1 MIRSLPRALVARY
14 APAILKKL
22 LRHTWRRVQGLR
34 ARSPS
39 PGLLFAFGGRTQYA
53 PGTGRELYAHEPVFR
68 ATIQECERVSTQVLG
83 GPSIISNFT
92 GPAEP
97 FFFADEVRLMLTS
110 AVMQLALVDLWLAQ
124 GVQPAAVLGVSLG
137 EAAAVYAAGGLSLAD
152 ALRVCFCYCAVS
164 QVTLPDYAM
173 LVVQADGNMTGR
185 LAGACPVE
193 LHVVLALDFSCCLA
207 FCTQTAVS
215 VAQQYLTSHDI
226 TSTAP
231 AVRHMWPYH
240 SPVLARHLAAL
251 RAPLHGL
258 QPQPLA
264 RPCYLSTTGQRL
276 PVGTVLGPEYWLA
289 LIQYPVNAH
298 GTIAAALADGYPY
311 WLPIGADPFP
321 FLTEPAQRAVL
332 NATQVLPALRPVEPE
347 RSTLAACRQQL
358 AARGLVRAT
367 PISRP
372 TLAPADFVAQFAM
385 GTRETTTDPYPAY
398 AYLRQLGGLHF
409 LPTTQ
414 HQQRWLVLDAE
425 LVDAVL
431 REPLG
436 FSSTVYG
443 EFDTELIGADPPLH
457 TANRQLLQPFFSP
470 KELAALCDFAAARV
484 AELGDAM
491 PARPSF
497 DFVQDFAVPLTQA
510 VSAQLLG
517 LTTAERQRLQSSLP
531 GHVYQLGYIKELNDF
546 LTDYF
551 QQHEPGAAPG
561 MMNQLLTLIRAG
573 RLSQPAAVSLA
584 RTMWMASITT
594 TSMLMSNAAQYLLT
608 HPAVAAE
615 LRADPELVG
624 AFMEEILRLEPPL
637 VEVERTAIRPAT
649 LGGQAIPA
657 GATVVCSV
665 AAANR
670 DPARYPNPDV
680 LDLHRRPGR
689 HLSFGGG
696 IHACMGAHLAR
707 LEARIVI
714 HWLLA
719 QGPALRRV
727 NASATPAYFQG
738 PHFRALATL
747 PLTLQPLPAD

>member
-1 MIRSLPRALVARY
+1 MLSTLPRTLVARY
-14 APAILKKL
+14 APPLVKKL
-22 LRHTWRRVQGLR
+22 LRRTWWQLQRL
-34 ARSPS
+34 ARGGPR
-39 PGLLFAFGGRTQYA
+39 PHLLFAFGGRTEYA
-53 PGTGRELYAHEPVFR
+53 PGMGRELYAHEPVFR
-68 ATIQECERVSTQVLG
+68 ATVQECERISTQVLG

-92 GPAEP
+92 EQPEP
-97 FFFADEVRLMLTS
+97 DFFTDEARLMLTS

-137 EAAAVYAAGGLSLAD
+137 EAAAVYAVGGLSLTD

-164 QVTLPDYAM
+164 QVTSPDYAM
-173 LVVQADGNMTGR
+173 LVVQADGNTTGR
-185 LAGACPVE
+185 LAGECPAE
-193 LHVVLALDFSCCLA
+193 LHVVLALDSSSCLA
-207 FCTQTAVS
+207 FCNQTAVA
-215 VAQQYLTSHDI
+215 VAQQYLAAHDI

-231 AVRHMWPYH
+231 AVRRMWPYH
-240 SPVLARHLAAL
+240 SPVMAQHLAAL
-251 RAPLHGL
+251 REPLKGL

-264 RPCYLSTTGQRL
+264 RPCYLTNAAGHV
-276 PVGTVLGPEYWLA
+276 PVGTVLGIEYWLA
-289 LIQYPVNAH
+289 LIQYPVDVH
-298 GTIAAALADGYPY
+298 GALGGALADGYSLF
-311 WLPIGADPFP
+311 LPIGADPFP

-332 NATQVLPALRPVEPE
+332 HATQVLPALRPMEPE

-358 AARGLVRAT
+358 AARGLVRAA
-367 PISRP
+367 PLPRP
-372 TLAPADFVAQFAM
+372 AFATSDFVARFAM
-385 GTRETTTDPYPAY
+385 GTPEAAIDPYPAY

-414 HQQRWLVLDAE
+414 QRWLVLDAE
-425 LVDAVL
+425 LVDSVL
-431 REPLG
+431 REPLV

-443 EFDTELIGADPPLH
+443 DFDTELIGADPPLH

-470 KELAALCDFAAARV
+470 KELAALRDFAAARV
-484 AELGDAM
+484 AELGEAM

-517 LTTAERQRLQSSLP
+517 LTTAERQRLQNSLP
-531 GHVYQLGYIKELNDF
+531 GHVYQLGYVKELNDF

-551 QQHEPGAAPG
+551 QQHEPAAATG

-615 LRADPELVG
+615 LRANPELVG

-727 NASATPAYFQG
+727 NASAAPAYFQG

-747 PLTLQPLPAD
+747 PLTLQPLPAA

>member
-1 MIRSLPRALVARY
+1 MLRTLPRTLVARY
-14 APAILKKL
+14 APPLVKKL
-22 LRHTWRRVQGLR
+22 LRRTWWQLQRL
-34 ARSPS
+34 ARGGPR
-39 PGLLFAFGGRTQYA
+39 PRLLFAFGGRTEYA

-68 ATIQECERVSTQVLG
+68 ATVQECERISTQVLG

-97 FFFADEVRLMLTS
+97 DFFADEVRLMLTS
-110 AVMQLALVDLWLAQ
+110 AVMQLALVDLWLAH
-124 GVQPAAVLGVSLG
+124 GVQPAAMLGISLG
-137 EAAAVYAAGGLSLAD
+137 EAAAVYAAGGLSLTD

-164 QVTLPDYAM
+164 QVTSPDYAM
-173 LVVQADGNMTGR
+173 LVVQADGNTTGR
-185 LAGACPVE
+185 LAGECPVE
-193 LHVVLALDFSCCLA
+193 LHVVLAMNSSCCLA
-207 FCTQTAVS
+207 FCNQTAVAA
-215 VAQQYLTSHDI
+215 AQQYLAAHDI

-231 AVRHMWPYH
+231 AVRRMWPYH
-240 SPVLARHLAAL
+240 SPVLAQHLAAL
-251 RAPLHGL
+251 REPLKGL
-258 QPQPLA
+258 KPQPLA
-264 RPCYLSTTGQRL
+264 LPCYLTNAAGRV
-276 PVGTVLGPEYWLA
+276 PVGTVLGIEYWLA
-289 LIQYPVNAH
+289 LIQYPVDVH
-298 GTIAAALADGYPY
+298 GALGAALADGYSLF
-311 WLPIGADPFP
+311 LPIGTDPFL
-321 FLTEPAQRAVL
+321 FLFEPAQRAVL
-332 NATQVLPALRPVEPE
+332 QPVELLRALHPQEPE
-347 RSTLAACRQQL
+347 RTTLAANRQLL
-358 AARGLVRAT
+358 AARGLVRAA
-367 PISRP
+367 PLPRP
-372 TLAPADFVAQFAM
+372 AFATSDFVARFAM
-385 GTRETTTDPYPAY
+385 GTQKTTTDPYPAY

-414 HQQRWLVLDAE
+414 RWLVLDAE

-431 REPLG
+431 REPLV
-436 FSSTVYG
+436 FSSAVYG

-470 KELAALCDFAAARV
+470 KELADLRDFAAARV
-484 AELGDAM
+484 AELGAAM
-491 PARPSF
+491 LARASF

-517 LTTAERQRLQSSLP
+517 LTAAERQRLQSSLP
-531 GHVYQLGYIKELNDF
+531 GHVYQVGYVKELNDF
-546 LTDYF
+546 LMDYF

-573 RLSQPAAVSLA
+573 RLSQRAAVGLA
-584 RTMWMASITT
+584 QTMWMASITT

-624 AFMEEILRLEPPL
+624 AFTEEILRLEPP
-637 VEVERTAIRPAT
+637 VEVERRTTQPAT

-657 GATVVCSV
+657 GAIVVCSF

-727 NASATPAYFQG
+727 NASAAPAYFQG

-747 PLTLQPLPAD
+747 PLTLQPLPTA

>member
-1 MIRSLPRALVARY
+1 MLRTLPRTLVARY
-14 APAILKKL
+14 APQLVKKL
-22 LRHTWRRVQGLR
+22 LRRTWWQLQRL
-34 ARSPS
+34 ARGGPR
-39 PGLLFAFGGRTQYA
+39 PRLLFAFGGRTEYA

-68 ATIQECERVSTQVLG
+68 ATVQECERISTQVLG

-92 GPAEP
+92 GPAESD
-97 FFFADEVRLMLTS
+97 FFADEARLILTS
-110 AVMQLALVDLWLAQ
+110 AVMQLALVDLWLVQ
-124 GVQPAAVLGVSLG
+124 GVQPTAVLGLSLG
-137 EAAAVYAAGGLSLAD
+137 EVAAVYAAGGLNLAD
-152 ALRVCFCYCAVS
+152 ALRVCFCYCAAS
-164 QVTLPDYAM
+164 QVTSPDYAM
-173 LVVQADGNMTGR
+173 LVVQADGAMTGR
-185 LAGACPVE
+185 LAATCPVE
-193 LHVVLALDFSCCLA
+193 LYVVLALDSSCCLA

-215 VAQQYLTSHDI
+215 VAQQYLAAHDI

-231 AVRHMWPYH
+231 AVRRARPYH
-240 SPVLARHLAAL
+240 SPVLAQHLAAL
-251 RAPLHGL
+251 RAPMHGL

-264 RPCYLSTTGQRL
+264 LPCYLANAGGHV
-276 PVGTVLGPEYWLA
+276 PIGTVLGIEYWLT
-289 LIQYPVNAH
+289 LVQHQVDVH
-298 GTIAAALADGYPY
+298 GMLGAALADGYSLF
-311 WLPIGADPFP
+311 LPIGADPFP
-321 FLTEPAQRAVL
+321 FLFEPAQRAVL
-332 NATQVLPALRPVEPE
+332 HATQVLPALRPMEPE

-358 AARGLVRAT
+358 AARGLVRAA
-367 PISRP
+367 PLPRP
-372 TLAPADFVAQFAM
+372 ALASSDFVARFAM
-385 GTRETTTDPYPAY
+385 GTPETTIDPYSAY

-409 LPTTQ
+409 LPTIQ

-431 REPLG
+431 REPLV

-443 EFDTELIGADPPLH
+443 DFDTELIGAAPPLH

-470 KELAALCDFAAARV
+470 KELAALRDFAAARV
-484 AELGDAM
+484 AELGAAM

-531 GHVYQLGYIKELNDF
+531 CHVYQLGYVRELNDF

-551 QQHEPGAAPG
+551 QQHEPGAASG

-608 HPAVAAE
+608 HPTVAAE
-615 LRADPELVG
+615 LRADPELVD
-624 AFMEEILRLEPPL
+624 AFMEELLRLEPPL

-657 GATVVCSV
+657 GATDVCSV

-696 IHACMGAHLAR
+696 IHACMGAYLTR
-707 LEARIVI
+707 LEARTVI

-727 NASATPAYFQG
+727 NASAAPTYFQG

-747 PLTLQPLPAD
+747 PLTLQPLPTA